1 MSGLASMRP
10 VRVVGIGMHPYQFPT
25 ETPYLAL
32 GLTALRQALADAGLQ
47 WPDVTFAA
55 IGTGAIGMAAGR
67 VMLRHIGST
76 GLEVMQVEN
85 ASASGSTAFRM
96 ACLMVASG
104 QHEIALALGVDKF
117 GSGQRAA
124 HKDGIPRLTPA
135 AEIPAVKFALM
146 ARAWRDKYGLTREDL
161 ARVAVKNH
169 GNAARNPYAQ
179 FRKPRTLEQVLN
191 SNPVAGDLTSLQC
204 TPRGEGAAAVIVAS
218 EEAIRKHGLDCGR
231 AIRVLSSVSSS
242 EHAVADEGWSLVEM
256 VQRSGLSALAAA
268 GLGMEEIDIIELHD
282 AFTIEEIVYAEAL
295 GLCPLGEGAVQ
306 LREGKWDIGG
316 GGCAVNPSG
325 GLLGMGHP
333 IGPTGVGQIAEIVRQ
348 LRGEAEGRQHPG
360 ARTALAH
367 MIGLGSVA
375 VGHVLQRD

>member
-25 ETPYLAL
+25 ETPYVTL
-32 GLTALRQALADAGLQ
+32 GLTALRQALADADLA
-47 WPDVTFAA
+47 WPEVTFAA

-85 ASASGSTAFRM
+85 ASASGSSAFRM
-96 ACLMVASG
+96 ACLMVATG

-117 GSGQRAA
+117 GSAQRAA

-146 ARAWRDKYGLTREDL
+146 ARAWRDRYGLTREDL

-191 SNPVAGDLTSLQC
+191 ANPVAGDLTSLQC

-218 EEAIRKHGLDCGR
+218 EEAIRKHGLARDR
-231 AIRVLSSVSSS
+231 AIRVLSSVASS

-268 GLGMEEIDIIELHD
+268 GIGMEELDIIELHD

-295 GLCPLGEGAVQ
+295 GLCPLGEGAAA
-306 LREGKWDIGG
+306 LRAGRWDIGG
-316 GGCAVNPSG
+316 GGCAVSPSG

-333 IGPTGVGQIAEIVRQ
+333 IGPTGAGQIAEIVRQ
-348 LRGEAEGRQHPG
+348 LRGEAEGRQHPA

-375 VGHVLQRD
+375 VGHVLRRD

>member
-10 VRVVGIGMHPYQFPT
+10 VRAVGIGMHPYQFPT

-218 EEAIRKHGLDCGR
+218 EEAIRKHGLDRGR

-295 GLCPLGEGAVQ
+295 GLCPLGEGAAQ

-333 IGPTGVGQIAEIVRQ
+333 IGPTGAGQIAEIVRQ

>member
-10 VRVVGIGMHPYQFPT
+10 VRVVGIGMHPYQFPS
-25 ETPYLAL
+25 ETPYVTL
-32 GLTALRQALADAGLQ
+32 GLTALRAALADAGLQ
-47 WPDVTFAA
+47 WPDVTLAA
-55 IGTGAIGMAAGR
+55 IGTGALGMAAGR

-76 GLEVMQVEN
+76 GLEVVQVEN
-85 ASASGSTAFRM
+85 ASASGSSAFRM
-96 ACLMVASG
+96 ACMMVASG

-117 GSGQRAA
+117 GSAQRAA

-146 ARAWRDKYGLTREDL
+146 ARAWRDRFGLTPEDM

-191 SNPVAGDLTSLQC
+191 SNKVAGDLTALQC
-204 TPRGEGAAAVIVAS
+204 CPRGEGAAAVIVAS
-218 EEAIRKHGLDCGR
+218 EEAIARHGLDRSR

-242 EHAVADEGWSLVEM
+242 EHAVEDEGWSLVEM
-256 VQRSGLSALAAA
+256 VQRSGIAALEAA
-268 GLGMEEIDIIELHD
+268 GVEAGELDIVELHD
-282 AFTIEEIVYAEAL
+282 AFTIEEIVYAEGL
-295 GLCPLGEGAVQ
+295 GLCPLGEGAARV
-306 LREGKWDIGG
+306 RDGKWNIG

-333 IGPTGVGQIAEIVRQ
+333 IGPTGAGQVAEIVRQ

>member
-25 ETPYLAL
+25 ETPYVTL
-32 GLTALRQALADAGLQ
+32 GLTALRQALADADLA
-47 WPDVTFAA
+47 WPEVTFAA

-85 ASASGSTAFRM
+85 ASASGSSAFRM

-117 GSGQRAA
+117 GSAQRAA

-146 ARAWRDKYGLTREDL
+146 ARAWRDRYGLTREDL

-191 SNPVAGDLTSLQC
+191 ANPVAGDLTSLQC

-218 EEAIRKHGLDCGR
+218 EEAIRKHGLARDR
-231 AIRVLSSVSSS
+231 AIRVLSSVASS

-268 GLGMEEIDIIELHD
+268 GIGMEELDIIELHD

-295 GLCPLGEGAVQ
+295 GLCPLGEGAAA
-306 LREGKWDIGG
+306 LRAGRWDIGG
-316 GGCAVNPSG
+316 GGCAVSPSG

-333 IGPTGVGQIAEIVRQ
+333 IGPTGAGQIAEIVRQ

-375 VGHVLQRD
+375 VGHVLRRD

>member
-10 VRVVGIGMHPYQFPT
+10 VRAVGIGMHPYQFPT

-32 GLTALRQALADAGLQ
+32 GLTALREALADAGLQ
-47 WPDVTFAA
+47 WLDVTFAA

-85 ASASGSTAFRM
+85 ASASGSTAFRT

-124 HKDGIPRLTPA
+124 QKDGIPRLTPA

-146 ARAWRDKYGLTREDL
+146 ARAWRDRYGLTREDL

-169 GNAARNPYAQ
+169 GNAARNPFAQ

-218 EEAIRKHGLDCGR
+218 EDAIRKHGLDRSR

-268 GLGMEEIDIIELHD
+268 GVGMEEIDIIELHD

-295 GLCPLGEGAVQ
+295 GLCPLGEGAAQ

-333 IGPTGVGQIAEIVRQ
+333 IGPTGAGQIAEIVRQ